1 MKNLTRRKFLETGLK
16 SSLVVGS
23 SGVASTFAHP
33 EVSANPQKEDL
44 LASGFSQHDHGVLG
58 AAMDEIIPATD
69 GMPAASDVG
78 GVEYLVHL
86 FGQISDLKMT
96 FKRGVA
102 QLVEISRRR
111 YKEDFLHLSRP
122 QRVAVL
128 EELEKQS
135 PQGFFAT
142 LRDFVYEAYYT
153 RPQVWK
159 LIAYEVYPTDQP
171 GPHMKPF
178 DEVVLA
184 EVRRKPKFYR
194 EVQ

>member
-16 SSLVVGS
+16 GSLVIGS
-23 SGVASTFAHP
+23 GGVVPGLAQA
-33 EVSANPQKEDL
+33 EVSPNPPKRDL
-44 LASGFSQHDHGVLG
+44 LVSGFSQHDHGVLG

-69 GMPAASDVG
+69 GMPAASEVG

-142 LRDFVYEAYYT
+142 LRDLVYEAYYT
-153 RPQVWK
+153 RPRVWK
-159 LIAYEVYPTDQP
+159 LIGYEFYPTNQP
-171 GPHMKPF
+171 GPRMKPF
-178 DEVVLA
+178 DDVVLA

-194 EVQ
+194 EVE